1 MIKHLMV
8 QLDGT
13 EDDAPRLALTEM
25 LADRYKAH
33 IDGLF
38 VNAMPGFALSADAA
52 GTGAV
57 VMADLVERSIAE
69 GDKAE
74 KTIRERLGK
83 VNFPHDL
90 QRLDAIA
97 DQAGVQA
104 ARAARHADLFIA
116 LRPHDGKAGGT
127 WIGLIEAVLFGSGR
141 AILLA
146 APDREPTPFKT
157 IVVGWNGSREATRA
171 LSEAMP
177 FLEKAS
183 KVVVLSAEKNPADDA
198 LDTRIARHLD
208 RHGVKVTLHDL
219 RSRDPGEAI
228 LAEADSCEADLIVAG
243 GYGHSRFRE
252 WVLGG
257 VTRTLLEHA
266 TRPLLLAH

>member
-1 MIKHLMV
+1 MIKDLMV
-8 QLDGT
+8 HLDGT
-13 EDDAPRLALTEM
+13 ADDASRLTLAEM

-33 IDGLF
+33 IGGLF

-57 VMADLVERSIAE
+57 VMADLVERAIAE
-69 GDKAE
+69 GDKTE

-83 VNFPHDL
+83 LAFPHDL

-97 DQAGVQA
+97 DQAGIQA
-104 ARAARHADLFIA
+104 ARAARHADLFIG
-116 LRPHDGKAGGT
+116 LRPEDGQSGGT
-127 WIGLIEAVLFGSGR
+127 WIGLIEAVLFGCGR
-141 AILLA
+141 AVLLA
-146 APDREPTPFKT
+146 APNREPTPFKT

-171 LSEAMP
+171 LREAMP

-183 KVVVLSAEKNPADDA
+183 KVVVVTAEKNPNEDS

-219 RSRDPGEAI
+219 RSRDPGDAI
-228 LAEADSCEADLIVAG
+228 LAEADSCEADLIVTG

-257 VTRTLLEHA
+257 VTRTLLERA

>member
-8 QLDGT
+8 QLDAT
-13 EDDAPRLALTEM
+13 EDDAPRLALAEM

-52 GTGAV
+52 GTGAL
-57 VMADLVERSIAE
+57 VMADLVERAVAD
-69 GDKAE
+69 GDKAQQV
-74 KTIRERLGK
+74 IRDRLGK
-83 VNFPHDL
+83 LAFPHDL
-90 QRLDAIA
+90 HRLDAVA
-97 DQAGVQA
+97 DQAGIQA

-116 LRPHDGKAGGT
+116 LRPKDGEAGGS
-127 WIGLIEAVLFGSGR
+127 WIGLVEAVLFGSGR
-141 AILLA
+141 ALLLA
-146 APDREPTPFKT
+146 APERPPTPFKT
-157 IVVGWNGSREATRA
+157 IIVGWNGSREATRA
-171 LSEAMP
+171 VREAMP

-183 KVVVLSAEKNPADDA
+183 KVVVVTAEKNPAEDA

-228 LAEADSCEADLIVAG
+228 IAEADSCEADLIVAG

-257 VTRTLLEHA
+257 VTRTLLAHA